1 MEVIFDILLYISAFG
16 LADLFI
22 KKCKMT
28 ENTIFIFYISLA
40 IIGLLYYKKKY
51 ISKYKYGKKGKQ
63 GKKY

>member
-40 IIGLLYYKKKY
+40 IVGLLYYKKKY
-51 ISKYKYGKKGKQ
+51 IIKYKYGKEEK
-63 GKKY
+63 

>member
-28 ENTIFIFYISLA
+28 ENTLFIFYISLA
-40 IIGLLYYKKKY
+40 IVGILYYKKKY
-51 ISKYKYGKKGKQ
+51 IVKYKDGKEEK
-63 GKKY
+63 

>member
-28 ENTIFIFYISLA
+28 DNTLFIFYISLA
-40 IIGLLYYKKKY
+40 IVGLLYYKKKY
-51 ISKYKYGKKGKQ
+51 IVKYKYGKKEE
-63 GKKY
+63 